1 MDPLEATSAPL
12 PHQNL
17 LMLSKF
23 MGACHSD
30 RNKNLGSLN
39 DHKEGHLFNH
49 LGGRR
54 YE

>member
-1 MDPLEATSAPL
+1 MDPLESTSAP
-12 PHQNL
+12 PSHQKL
-17 LMLSKF
+17 LVFPKF
-23 MGACHSD
+23 MVTCHSD

-39 DHKEGHLFNH
+39 DHKEGHLSNH